1 MNNKLRRGAQ
11 NAYEQ
16 LVKSTPYLI
25 LLISGTVSIVLSV
38 LGNGIFSIFSQIL
51 PLLILIGLYI
61 ARTANRT
68 GVKMVQV
75 CASILF
81 WIYCILCGLMLV
93 YALILIIGGVSAA
106 NSLDAAAGGLIGLII
121 AGAVI
126 LLQFFFPIL
135 YYRDIKMIMK
145 DILGWFVS
153 PGEDASNDFPP
164 ESRHRVSCKLVALC
178 IIQLV
183 LNGITALYLLAMM
196 TRSSITASIG
206 GMLLDGITGG
216 GSGSQIM
223 GMLFPGTSIFSILAA
238 AAIITKFVCVIL
250 LYKQYLKTE
259 VVPQEKPSKKPAPNP
274 EPGQV
279 SVTAP
284 APTPAPKKR
293 SVRVILERKSPKE
306 GRFSA
311 SMTSEMIVGR
321 KAGEAKLV
329 ITDDQAISGRH
340 MRLVI
345 RDNKLYAED
354 LGSHNGIY
362 VNGRKVE
369 KTQQIHRGDEIRLGN
384 SVFVLKWET

>member
-1 MNNKLRRGAQ
+1 MNNGLRRGAQ

-16 LVKSTPYLI
+16 LVKGTPFLI
-25 LLISGTVSIVLSV
+25 LLISGTVSIVLSIV
-38 LGNGIFSIFSQIL
+38 GNGIFAIFSQIF

-61 ARTANRT
+61 ARAVNRT

-81 WIYCILCGLMLV
+81 WIYCILCGASLV
-93 YALILIIGGVSAA
+93 YALILIVGVVSAT
-106 NSLDAAAGGLIGLII
+106 NSLEAAAGGLVGGII
-121 AGAVI
+121 AGVVI

-145 DILGWFVS
+145 DILGWFVG
-153 PGEDASNDFPP
+153 PGEDASKDFPP

-196 TRSSITASIG
+196 TRSSITANIG
-206 GMLLDGITGG
+206 GMLLDGITGS
-216 GSGSQIM
+216 GSGSQVM
-223 GMLFPGTSIFSILAA
+223 GMLLPGPSIFSILAVA
-238 AAIITKFVCVIL
+238 AVITKFICVIL

-259 VVPQEKPSKKPAPNP
+259 VVPQKRPEKEPAPRP
-274 EPGQV
+274 EPDQV

-284 APTPAPKKR
+284 APQPAPKKR
-293 SVRVILERKSPKE
+293 SVRIILERKSPKE

-321 KAGEAKLV
+321 KEGEAKLV
-329 ITDDQAISGRH
+329 IADDQAISGRH

>member
-25 LLISGTVSIVLSV
+25 LLISVTVSIVLSV

-61 ARTANRT
+61 ARTVNRT

-75 CASILF
+75 CASISF
-81 WIYCILCGLMLV
+81 WIYCIICGASLV
-93 YALILIIGGVSAA
+93 FALLVIAGLVSGS
-106 NSLDAAAGGLIGLII
+106 NSLGAAAGGLAGGII
-121 AGAVI
+121 ATVVI

-135 YYRDIKMIMK
+135 YFRDIKMIMK
-145 DILGWFVS
+145 DILGWFLA
-153 PGEDASNDFPP
+153 PGEDASSDFPP
-164 ESRHRVSCKLVALC
+164 ESRHRVSCKLVVLC

-196 TRSSITASIG
+196 TRSSITANIG

-223 GMLFPGTSIFSILAA
+223 GMLIPGPSIFSILAV
-238 AAIITKFVCVIL
+238 AAIIAKFVCVIL

-259 VVPQEKPSKKPAPNP
+259 VVPQKKPHKEPAPSP
-274 EPGQV
+274 EADQV

-284 APTPAPKKR
+284 APKAAPKKR
-293 SVRVILERKSPKE
+293 SVKIILERKSPKE

-321 KAGEAKLV
+321 KEGEAKLV
-329 ITDDQAISGRH
+329 ITGDQAISGRH

-345 RDNKLYAED
+345 KDNKLYAED

-362 VNGRKVE
+362 VNGQKVE
-369 KTQQIHRGDEIRLGN
+369 KRQQIHRGDEIRLGN

>member
-1 MNNKLRRGAQ
+1 MNNGLRRGAQ

-16 LVKSTPYLI
+16 LVKGTPYLI
-25 LLISGTVSIVLSV
+25 LLISGTVSIVLSIM
-38 LGNGIFSIFSQIL
+38 GNGIFAIFSQIF

>member
-1 MNNKLRRGAQ
+1 MNNGLRRGAQ

-16 LVKSTPYLI
+16 LVKGTPYLI
-25 LLISGTVSIVLSV
+25 LLISGTVSIVLSII
-38 LGNGIFSIFSQIL
+38 GSGIYGIFSQVF
-51 PLLILIGLYI
+51 PLVILIGLYI

-81 WIYCILCGLMLV
+81 WIYCVLCGLMLV
-93 YALILIIGGVSAA
+93 YALILIAGGISVGNSVEAAIGGLV
-106 NSLDAAAGGLIGLII
+106 GLII
-121 AGAVI
+121 AGVVI

-135 YYRDIKMIMK
+135 YYRDIKMILK

-153 PGEDASNDFPP
+153 PGEDASSDFPP
-164 ESRHRVSCKLVALC
+164 ESRHRVSCKLVVLC

-183 LNGITALYLLAMM
+183 LNGISALYLLAMM
-196 TRSSITASIG
+196 TRTSITANIS
-206 GMLLDGITGG
+206 GMFLDGIIGG

-223 GMLFPGTSIFSILAA
+223 GRLFLGSSIFSILAE
-238 AAIITKFVCVIL
+238 AAIIVKFVCVIL
-250 LYKQYLKTE
+250 LYKQYLRAE
-259 VVPQEKPSKKPAPNP
+259 VVPQQKPKKEPAPSP
-274 EPGQV
+274 EQDQV
-279 SVTAP
+279 PVAAP
-284 APTPAPKKR
+284 APQPAPKKR
-293 SVRVILERKSPKE
+293 SVRIVLERKSPKE

-329 ITDDQAISGRH
+329 ITDDQAISSRH